1 MGGGNRGGRRLDP
14 APGRRRRWLPA
25 LVILLALAALA
36 LAAALWLFLGGSPQG
51 GAPAI
56 STPAGAE
63 DSAVPDSP
71 ADGEEDAPEETPEA
85 PPAEEG
91 GQAEPSQ
98 PPQQQEDPLA
108 LEARE
113 ILEGLTLREKVL
125 QMFIVTPEQLTGV
138 AGPVTQCGDT
148 SVQAIQDRPVGGIVY
163 FAANLQ
169 NRAQTAE
176 MLSGLQAASPLGLF
190 LSVDE
195 EGGSVARLGRNP
207 AMGTTSFPAMGEIGA
222 TGDPEQAYH
231 VGLTIG
237 GELGELGFNL
247 DFAPV
252 ADVNS
257 NPDNPVIGDRAFS
270 SDPVEAAEMV
280 AACVAGFRDSGTLCT
295 LKHFPG
301 HGDTATDSHYGAAS
315 SDKTLEE
322 LEACEFL
329 PFRAGIEAGA
339 ELVMVGHIALP
350 AVTGEDTPACLSY
363 DIVTGLLRQ
372 ELGFEGLAVTDSLS
386 MEAVTDTYAPGEA
399 AVLAVEA
406 GMDLLLMPE
415 DLDAAVEGILEAV
428 ETGALTEARI
438 DESVGRI
445 LTTKLAWGIIPPA
458 EGE

>member
-14 APGRRRRWLPA
+14 TPKRRRRWLPV
-25 LVILLALAALA
+25 LVILLLAALA
-36 LAAALWLFLGGSPQG
+36 LAALWLFSGREPQG
-51 GAPAI
+51 APPDI
-56 STPAGAE
+56 SAPTEVENSAGT
-63 DSAVPDSP
+63 DSP
-71 ADGEEDAPEETPEA
+71 ADGEADAPEETLET

-91 GQAEPSQ
+91 DQTER
-98 PPQQQEDPLA
+98 PQQPQQEEDSLA
-108 LEARE
+108 LQARE

-125 QMFIVTPEQLTGV
+125 QMFIVTPEQLTGA

-169 NRAQTAE
+169 DREQTAA
-176 MLSGLQAASPLGLF
+176 MLSAIQAASPLGLF

-195 EGGSVARLGRNP
+195 EGGSVARLGSNP

-222 TGDPEQAYH
+222 TGDPEQAYN

-280 AACVAGFRDSGTLCT
+280 AACVAGFRDSGTLCA

-372 ELGFEGLAVTDSLS
+372 KLGFDGLAVTDSLS
-386 MEAVTDTYAPGEA
+386 MEAVTGAYAPGEA

-438 DESVGRI
+438 DESVARI
-445 LTTKLAWGIIPPA
+445 LTTKLAWGIIPQA